1 MLIQLKKFGATLT
14 SREDG
19 REAWAAIQP
28 LLKKLNDAEAVQ
40 IDFTGVNTFSPS
52 WGDEFLAPFFK
63 KFKNRLTLLNSENAS
78 VKATLAML
86 ESGWKS

>member
-1 MLIQLKKFGATLT
+1 MTIQLKKFGTTLT

-28 LLKKLNDAEAVQ
+28 LLKETSDAETVQ
-40 IDFTGVNTFSPS
+40 IDFAGVNTFSPS
-52 WGDEFLAPFFK
+52 WGDEFLTPFFK
-63 KFKNRLTLLNSENAS
+63 KFKNRTLLNTENAS

-86 ESGWKS
+86 KYEK